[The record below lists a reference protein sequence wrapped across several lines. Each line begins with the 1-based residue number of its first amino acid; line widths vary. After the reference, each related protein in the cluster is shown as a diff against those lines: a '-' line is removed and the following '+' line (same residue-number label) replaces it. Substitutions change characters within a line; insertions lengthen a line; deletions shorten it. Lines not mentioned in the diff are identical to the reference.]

1 MLTIRNCITA
11 SLLAL
16 FVQTSLPTD
25 LSSNMIFRRNILF
38 VCICNALNDQT
49 VRTIVASGDGTS
61 PGAILRAAG
70 CKPQCGRCLP
80 EMAEMI
86 TEHKTASAFAKAAD

>member
-1 MLTIRNCITA
+1 MLTIRNCIIV
-11 SLLAL
+11 SPLAL
-16 FVQTSLPTD
+16 SCQAGALTGPL
-25 LSSNMIFRRNILF
+25 SNMIFRRNILF

>member
-1 MLTIRNCITA
+1 M
-11 SLLAL
+11 
-16 FVQTSLPTD
+16 
-25 LSSNMIFRRNILF
+25 F

-49 VRTIVASGDGTS
+49 VRTIVASGAGTS

-80 EMAEMI
+80 DMAEMI
-86 TEHKTASAFAKAAD
+86 TEHQTASAFAKAAD